1 MKRNIDAL
9 TLFLISA
16 ALLPVCMFGQPSSLP
31 SSSYLDQARGT
42 GIDQL
47 VTQALS
53 QNAELLGTRQRVAE
67 AQGLLRQSGFRT
79 NPAIDL
85 SYGDGAPVGS
95 GANLREMSLGYNHVF
110 ELGGKRQRRIEVS
123 EWGVKLAELEI
134 ADRERQIR
142 ADVKSRY
149 GEALAAIRN
158 LQFTEQLIELNRET
172 LQVTQARVQ
181 QGEAP
186 AVDQGLLQVDVGRL
200 ESDRTLGE
208 NQVLRSVLAIK
219 PLVGLQLDQPL
230 PLQGD
235 LRTWRTDLTLAEALT
250 KGAAARPDLAAS
262 RMEQSL
268 RDSEVRA
275 SKAEAVPNLVGSV
288 RFTRSNDLFDQYGTN
303 RAGAV
308 TPIRDLDK
316 MLTVGV
322 SIVLPSRNRN
332 QGNIQAAEAR
342 TVSAR
347 YRNQYLEQ
355 VVAQEIT
362 SAYRRFEAAQRA
374 RSVFEGNVLDRSQD
388 NVRIIRAA
396 YSAGELRLFDV
407 LNEQRRLVDTQRAYT
422 EVLKEYYL
430 SVVELERAVGVPLP

>member
-1 MKRNIDAL
+1 MERNIDAS

-16 ALLPVCMFGQPSSLP
+16 VLLPVCALGQPSSLP
-31 SSSYLDQARGT
+31 SSSYLDQTRGM

-47 VTQALS
+47 VTQALG
-53 QNAELLGTRQRVAE
+53 QNAELLATRQRITE
-67 AQGLLRQSGFRT
+67 AQGLLRQAGFRT
-79 NPAIDL
+79 NPTIDI

-95 GANLREMSLGYNHVF
+95 GANLREMSLGYSHVF

-123 EWGVKLAELEI
+123 EWGVKLAELQI

-142 ADVKSRY
+142 ADLKSRY

-158 LQFTEQLIELNRET
+158 LQFTEQLIDLNRET

-200 ESDRTLGE
+200 ESDRTLVE
-208 NQVLRSVLAIK
+208 NQVLRNVLAIK

-235 LRTWRTDLTLAEALT
+235 LRNWRTDLTLTEALAR
-250 KGAAARPDLAAS
+250 GAGSRPDLAAS
-262 RMEQSL
+262 RIEQSL

-342 TVSAR
+342 TVSAK
-347 YRNQYLEQ
+347 YQSNIWSKLW
-355 VVAQEIT
+355 
-362 SAYRRFEAAQRA
+362 
-374 RSVFEGNVLDRSQD
+374 L
-388 NVRIIRAA
+388 
-396 YSAGELRLFDV
+396 
-407 LNEQRRLVDTQRAYT
+407 RRL
-422 EVLKEYYL
+422 
-430 SVVELERAVGVPLP
+430 PLHIAD

>member
-1 MKRNIDAL
+1 MKRNIDASA
-9 TLFLISA
+9 LFLISA
-16 ALLPVCMFGQPSSLP
+16 ALLPVCGFGQPSSLR

-53 QNAELLGTRQRVAE
+53 QNAELLATRQRVAE
-67 AQGLLRQSGFRT
+67 AQGLLRQSSFRT
-79 NPAIDL
+79 NPSIDV

-95 GANLREMSLGYNHVF
+95 GANLREMSLGYSHVF

-123 EWGVKLAELEI
+123 EWGLKLAELEI

-142 ADVKSRY
+142 ADLKSRY

-158 LQFTEQLIELNRET
+158 LQFTEQLIDLNRET

-181 QGEAP
+181 EGEAP

-200 ESDRTLGE
+200 ESDRTLVE
-208 NQVLRSVLAIK
+208 NQVLRNVLAIK
-219 PLVGLQLDQPL
+219 PLVGMQLDQPL

-235 LRTWRTDLTLAEALT
+235 LRNWRTDLTLAEALA
-250 KGAAARPDLAAS
+250 KGAASRPDLAAT
-262 RMEQSL
+262 RIGQSL
-268 RDSEVRA
+268 RDSEVRSA
-275 SKAEAVPNLVGSV
+275 KAEAVPNLVGSV

-322 SIVLPSRNRN
+322 SITLPSRNRN

-342 TVSAR
+342 TATAKYQS
-347 YRNQYLEQ
+347 QYLEQ

-374 RSVFEGNVLDRSQD
+374 RSIFEGTVLDRSQD

-422 EVLKEYYL
+422 DVLKEYFL
-430 SVVELERAVGVPLP
+430 SVVELERAIGVPLP